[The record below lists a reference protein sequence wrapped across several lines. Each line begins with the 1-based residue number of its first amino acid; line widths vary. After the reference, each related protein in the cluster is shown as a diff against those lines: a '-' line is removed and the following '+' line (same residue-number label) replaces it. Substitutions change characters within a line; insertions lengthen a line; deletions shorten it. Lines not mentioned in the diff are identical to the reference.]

1 MQDNWRNGEIVADW
15 KDAEV
20 VPVPKRGDLQ
30 SCDNWPWHGISLLD
44 IVGILFA

>member
-1 MQDNWRNGEIVADW
+1 MQDNGRNGEVVAAW

-30 SCDNWPWHGISLLD
+30 SSDNWHGISLLD
-44 IVGILFA
+44 VVAILFA